1 MKQSIP
7 KLNSGTMM
15 NRTPFYDLAY
25 IVDDDRTITMMHSIL
40 LNRTGIAGRSIA
52 FTNPEDA
59 MTQLEQDLRETQA
72 NILILLDINMPEMSG
87 FDFMDAA
94 MELQSLGST
103 LDVFL
108 VTSSI
113 DPADETRG
121 LQHPLMRQYIH
132 KPLKSSDLLAVI
144 QEHGTLSMP

>member
-1 MKQSIP
+1 
-7 KLNSGTMM
+7 MM
-15 NRTPFYDLAY
+15 NRTPYYDLAY
-25 IVDDDRTITMMHSIL
+25 IVDDDKTITMMHSIL
-40 LNRTGIAGRSIA
+40 MNRTGIAGTSVA
-52 FTNPEDA
+52 FTNPEEA
-59 MTQLEQDLRETQA
+59 LLQLEQDLRSQA
-72 NILILLDINMPEMSG
+72 NVLILLDINMPEMSG

-94 MELQSLGST
+94 MELHTLGST

-132 KPLKSSDLLAVI
+132 KPLKSSDLLVVI